1 MHFSLVSI
9 TGSTLPKTMELTGK
23 TEEQLDTLPTQLE
36 DGTVFGECYNE
47 YEDEGECTQYYINHI
62 HEGSVIIDQVDTES
76 PEHYCQVIVD
86 YPDSGEMVG
95 DNRFRVIYTSLLE
108 NIDSYTC
115 PQYEDMEEV
124 RALLKLRL
132 G

>member
-76 PEHYCQVIVD
+76 PEHYTHIIID
-86 YPDSGEMVG
+86 YPETGQIVG
-95 DNRFRVIYTSLLE
+95 NPIHRTIYTNLLE
-108 NIDSYTC
+108 VLDNYTC
-115 PQYEDMEEV
+115 PQYEDMDEV
-124 RALLKLRL
+124 RAILMLRN